1 MTEPTPTR
9 VVELLV
15 GIADGINF
23 MNVLDPENPTPLSLD
38 LSHRCELVFRLSD
51 SLVEAGWKFQ
61 RRPISIKD
69 DYGLNFSS
77 YVWVTQW
84 YGAPLAPHS
93 CFKIIYECVRMGEY
107 EYSLFMTDSHDQ
119 SITLDPKIEN
129 GAGKVP

>member
-1 MTEPTPTR
+1 VTEPTPTR
-9 VVELLV
+9 VVELVV
-15 GIADGINF
+15 GIADGVNF

-51 SLVEAGWKFQ
+51 SLIDAGWKFQ
-61 RRPISIKD
+61 RRPISVKD

-77 YVWVTQW
+77 YVWVTEW
-84 YGAPLAPHS
+84 YGAPLASHS

>member
-1 MTEPTPTR
+1 MTEPTPFHSR
-9 VVELLV
+9 ELLV

-51 SLVEAGWKFQ
+51 TLLDAGWKFQ

-69 DYGLNFSS
+69 DFGVNFSS

-84 YGAPLAPHS
+84 LGEPLPLHS
-93 CFKIIYECVRMGEY
+93 CFKIIYECTRMGQY
-107 EYSLFMTDSHDQ
+107 EYSLFMQDALDQ
-119 SITLDPKIEN
+119 QITLDPKIEN
-129 GAGKVP
+129 GTGRVP